1 MPKLYPSSGAQRL
14 EEARAPKPIRVLVSA
29 EHALVR
35 AGIRA
40 LVERIAQVEVVAEA
54 AGDHQS
60 LELIKELKPE
70 VVLLDISM
78 PSVSALDSL
87 KEIVANCSWVRVIV
101 LTLQE
106 NEEYAVQAFRA
117 GAAGYIPKSA
127 ASTELEKAIKSV
139 AAGESYLASELL
151 KQAVLKYLNDP
162 RAFLSELTARQGEVL
177 KMIAEGRATK
187 EIAQLLNI
195 SVKTVE
201 THRAQIMERLD
212 IHDIAGLV
220 RYALR
225 LGIVKLDE

>member
-1 MPKLYPSSGAQRL
+1 MPKLYPSSGAQRTK
-14 EEARAPKPIRVLVSA
+14 EAQAPKPIRVLVSA

-40 LVERIAQVEVVAEA
+40 LVERIVQVEVVAEA
-54 AGDHQS
+54 AGDRQS

-78 PSVSALDSL
+78 PSVTALESL
-87 KEIVANCSWVRVIV
+87 KEIVANCSPVRIIV
-101 LTLQE
+101 LTLHE

-127 ASTELEKAIKSV
+127 ASTELEKAIKAV
-139 AAGESYLASELL
+139 AAGESYLASELS

-177 KMIAEGRATK
+177 KMIAEGLATK
-187 EIAQLLNI
+187 EIAQRLNI

-225 LGIVKLDE
+225 IGMVKLDE